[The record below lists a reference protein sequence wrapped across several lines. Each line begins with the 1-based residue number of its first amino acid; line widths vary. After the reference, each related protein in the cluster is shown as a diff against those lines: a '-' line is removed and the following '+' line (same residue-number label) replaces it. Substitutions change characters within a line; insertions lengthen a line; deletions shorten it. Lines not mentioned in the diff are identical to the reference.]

1 MLFVSYAFLG
11 FLIVL
16 FLVYYLIPQR
26 FQWQVLLL
34 ASYLFYCVSGIKNL
48 MYILVTTI
56 TVYIGAIYIEHNAL
70 QQKKYLNEHQT
81 EMTKEERKAY
91 RERRGNTRFRWLIV
105 GLVLNIGIL
114 TVVKYGNF
122 LISNFNWILK
132 GTGNDRQISF
142 LTVILPMGISFY
154 TFQALGYLI
163 DVYRTTIP
171 AEKNIFKFALFISF
185 FPQVIQGPISRYGD
199 LSKTL
204 YGGHSFKAEN
214 FCRGLQRML
223 WGYFKKMVIADRIMT
238 GVSTIIQNTGEYRG
252 AYCFI
257 GMLFYT
263 IELYADFTGG
273 IDITIGIAEAMGIR
287 VQENFI
293 RPYFS
298 KSLKEYWR
306 RWHISLCSWFRDYIF
321 YPVSSSKM
329 MRKIYRLGRRLPV
342 YIASFIVWFVT
353 GIWHGA
359 SWNFVVWGIAN
370 WIILMVSEELEPLYE
385 RFHVRYPMFRRFKAY
400 QLFEMGRTFMLVC
413 CLNLFDCYENV
424 LDTFRAFGSILT
436 VHNWNILL
444 DGSLAELGLSLYD
457 YLILSVGILIMVMV
471 SLLQRGGS
479 VRTQIARLPYP
490 IRFVLW
496 YSLFLI
502 VLLMGA
508 YGIGY
513 DANQF
518 IYNQF

>member
-1 MLFVSYAFLG
+1 MLFVSYAFFG

-91 RERRGNTRFRWLIV
+91 RERRGKTRFRWLIV

-257 GMLFYT
+257 G
-263 IELYADFTGG
+263 GC
-273 IDITIGIAEAMGIR
+273 R
-287 VQENFI
+287 
-293 RPYFS
+293 
-298 KSLKEYWR
+298 
-306 RWHISLCSWFRDYIF
+306 
-321 YPVSSSKM
+321 
-329 MRKIYRLGRRLPV
+329 
-342 YIASFIVWFVT
+342 
-353 GIWHGA
+353 
-359 SWNFVVWGIAN
+359 
-370 WIILMVSEELEPLYE
+370 
-385 RFHVRYPMFRRFKAY
+385 
-400 QLFEMGRTFMLVC
+400 
-413 CLNLFDCYENV
+413 
-424 LDTFRAFGSILT
+424 
-436 VHNWNILL
+436 
-444 DGSLAELGLSLYD
+444 
-457 YLILSVGILIMVMV
+457 
-471 SLLQRGGS
+471 
-479 VRTQIARLPYP
+479 
-490 IRFVLW
+490 
-496 YSLFLI
+496 
-502 VLLMGA
+502 
-508 YGIGY
+508 
-513 DANQF
+513 
-518 IYNQF
+518 